1 MLSCDG
7 ALGRPRTDTGS
18 GPLRKIIEFI
28 VAGNLRIGP
37 GDGLGNKSRYR
48 CVRDIE
54 CSAARHR
61 RDT

>member
-37 GDGLGNKSRYR
+37 GDGLGNKKPLSIR
-48 CVRDIE
+48 
-54 CSAARHR
+54 A
-61 RDT
+61 